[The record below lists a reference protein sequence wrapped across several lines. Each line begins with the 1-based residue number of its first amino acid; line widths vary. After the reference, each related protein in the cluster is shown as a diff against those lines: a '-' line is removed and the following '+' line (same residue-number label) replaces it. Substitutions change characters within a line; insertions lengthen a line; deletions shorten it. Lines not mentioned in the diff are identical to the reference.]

1 MLINLLEKNMTEM
14 TMNPETTTVD
24 TTPVVVKKKTAR
36 PGSNLAKA
44 VDIVSQTGKDDRE
57 SCLKA
62 IVEGLGV
69 KRGNATIYYSK
80 SLALLNQDGC

>member
-1 MLINLLEKNMTEM
+1 MTEM

-24 TTPVVVKKKTAR
+24 TTTVVTKKTAR

-62 IVEGLGV
+62 IVRGLGV

-80 SLALLNQDGC
+80 SLALLNQ

>member
-1 MLINLLEKNMTEM
+1 MTEM

-24 TTPVVVKKKTAR
+24 TTPVVTKKTAR

-80 SLALLNQDGC
+80 SLALLNQ

>member
-1 MLINLLEKNMTEM
+1 MLNNLLEKNMTEM

-24 TTPVVVKKKTAR
+24 TTPVVAKKTAR

>member
-1 MLINLLEKNMTEM
+1 MLNNLLEKNMTEM

-24 TTPVVVKKKTAR
+24 TTPVVAKKTAR

-80 SLALLNQDGC
+80 SLALLNQ